1 MAEASFLEGDSN
13 DRVAI
18 VWRRFQEGGRI
29 DGDAV
34 KPQLEVDVF
43 TGRQTGFTHEA
54 EACADLNDVGRADA
68 HGTAFEMEIAGLE
81 SVFVIE
87 NDIVAAWTFSRKA
100 GNAVDCFQD
109 DTGKRSDDGTFSE
122 GRTGPDGSV
131 HAVVGDSFTG
141 YGMDSHAEGRR
152 FHEIARAFEDAA
164 LGESVGNSTF
174 GELFGESARDV
185 HSENRGG

>member
-1 MAEASFLEGDSN
+1 
-13 DRVAI
+13 
-18 VWRRFQEGGRI
+18 
-29 DGDAV
+29 
-34 KPQLEVDVF
+34 
-43 TGRQTGFTHEA
+43 
-54 EACADLNDVGRADA
+54 
-68 HGTAFEMEIAGLE
+68 MEIAGLE
-81 SVFVIE
+81 SVAVIE

-100 GNAVDCFQD
+100 GNAVDSFQD
-109 DTGKRSDDGTFSE
+109 NTGKRCDDGTLAE

-164 LGESVGNSTF
+164 LGESIGNSTF